1 MLFCK
6 EKKCSFNCSQPVSL
20 SNYFRNKPFLFFLFF
35 FPPKLATFPLA
46 CIEDCWTSSG
56 CEGAKGDADN
66 AVGTPLAR
74 RFFFIGWLHCC
85 PLANLKLQHIAQ
97 FFHQKPNHLPVFPF
111 GCFWSNNTAWH
122 FQVFVLNYV
131 TTLWQG
137 EFSELLLLRY
147 PTGRKYKCPCKC
159 HLL

>member
-6 EKKCSFNCSQPVSL
+6 EKKKRSFNCSQPVSL
-20 SNYFRNKPFLFFLFF
+20 SNYFRNKSFF
-35 FPPKLATFPLA
+35 FFSKLAAFPLA

-56 CEGAKGDADN
+56 TEGAKGDVDN
-66 AVGTPLAR
+66 AVGTLLAK

-85 PLANLKLQHIAQ
+85 PLANLKLQQIVK
-97 FFHQKPNHLPVFPF
+97 FFHQKPNYIPSFSF
-111 GCFWSNNTAWH
+111 SCFWSNNTAWH
-122 FQVFVLNYV
+122 FQLFVLNYV

-137 EFSELLLLRY
+137 KTSELLVQY
-147 PTGRKYKCPCKC
+147 PTGRKRRCHGKY